1 MAGPPQFSTDRFA
14 LKLGL
19 FYAAYFFFGGVQLP
33 FFPLWLEARGLDAR
47 TIGMVI
53 AVPTLVR
60 ILATP
65 IITHAADRHRALKAT
80 LSIGSVVGLI
90 GMAVVGLVDGPVAI
104 LAAFTVAMVALSPM
118 LSLSDA
124 YALSGL
130 GARGRTYGP
139 VRLWGSV
146 AFIAGNVGAGFI
158 LEAIAP
164 GHLIWLI
171 VFALMLVVVAAA
183 ALEPL
188 DGGSGP
194 AAAPPLQ
201 SPKILLRNPAFV
213 AVVLASSMVQ
223 GSHALYYGFSTMDW
237 RAAGLDGTVI
247 GALWGLGVL
256 AEIVLF
262 ALSGRLPKSLRPTTL
277 LAIGGLGAIIR
288 WTAMAFDP
296 PAALLPALQILHAAS
311 FGAAH
316 LGMMGFLARAVP
328 RQLAATAQGFA
339 ATWSGIVSASATF
352 ISGFVFAASGSLAYL
367 VMAAM
372 AVVGLSSALYA
383 GRRWRDTTSPTAA

>member
-1 MAGPPQFSTDRFA
+1 M
-14 LKLGL
+14 
-19 FYAAYFFFGGVQLP
+19 
-33 FFPLWLEARGLDAR
+33 
-47 TIGMVI
+47 
-53 AVPTLVR
+53 
-60 ILATP
+60 
-65 IITHAADRHRALKAT
+65 
-80 LSIGSVVGLI
+80 VGLI
-90 GMAVVGLVDGPVAI
+90 GMTVVGLVDGPIAI

-194 AAAPPLQ
+194 AEAPPRQ

-372 AVVGLSSALYA
+372 ALAGLSSALYA
-383 GRRWRDTTSPTAA
+383 GRRWRDATSLTAL

>member
-1 MAGPPQFSTDRFA
+1 MAAAPQFSTDRFA

-33 FFPLWLEARGLDAR
+33 FFPLWLESRGLDAR

-53 AVPTLVR
+53 AVPTLMR
-60 ILATP
+60 IVATP
-65 IITHAADRHRALKAT
+65 LITHAADRHRALKAT
-80 LSIGSVVGLI
+80 LAIGSIVGLLGMTVVGL
-90 GMAVVGLVDGPVAI
+90 ADGPLAI
-104 LAAFTVAMVALSPM
+104 LAAFSVAMVALSPM

-130 GARGRTYGP
+130 GARGRSYGP

-146 AFIAGNVGAGFI
+146 AFIAGNVGAGFL
-158 LEAIAP
+158 LEVIAP

-171 VFALMLVVVAAA
+171 VSALVVVVLAAA
-183 ALEPL
+183 ALAPVEA
-188 DGGSGP
+188 GTAP
-194 AAAPPLQ
+194 APAAPPP
-201 SPKILLRNPAFV
+201 SPKILLRNPAFL
-213 AVVLASSMVQ
+213 AIVLASSMIQ

-237 RAAGLDGTVI
+237 RAVGLDGTLI
-247 GALWGLGVL
+247 GMLWGLGVA

-262 ALSGRLPKSLRPTTL
+262 ALSGRLPKALRPTTL
-277 LAIGGLGAIIR
+277 LAIGGLGAIVR

-296 PAALLPALQILHAAS
+296 PTALLPALQLLHAAS

-316 LGMMGFLARAVP
+316 LGMMGFLERAVP
-328 RQLAATAQGFA
+328 RELGATAQGFA
-339 ATWSGIVSASATF
+339 ATSSGIVNASATF
-352 ISGFVFAASGSLAYL
+352 ASGFVYAASGSLAYL

-372 AVVGLSSALYA
+372 ALVGLTAALTA
-383 GRRWRDTTSPTAA
+383 GRRWKQ